1 MIKFR
6 SVFFKMDKP
15 HHGDQFL
22 LLAYLKGPKS
32 NVKLFADDASLF
44 SVVRNKNGSA
54 KGLTHDLSLISKE
67 AIKQKCFLTQTLLN
81 VHKNQSSQ

>member
-1 MIKFR
+1 
-6 SVFFKMDKP
+6 MDKP

-44 SVVRNKNGSA
+44 SVVRNKNDSA
-54 KGLTHDLSLISKE
+54 KDLTHDLSKE